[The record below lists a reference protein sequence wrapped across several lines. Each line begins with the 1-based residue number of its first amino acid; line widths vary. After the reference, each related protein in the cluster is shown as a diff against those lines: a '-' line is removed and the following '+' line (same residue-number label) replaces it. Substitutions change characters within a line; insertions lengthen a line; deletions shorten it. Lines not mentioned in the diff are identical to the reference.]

1 MAINIDDLKIQ
12 NINFTVDTFDENN
25 NTEFTL
31 SEDTPN
37 KRTLSGKIIKTF
49 DGGKSGDSVLLIEHN
64 KKQYVLKLFK
74 DHIKAKSVNEK
85 LKTAIQN
92 VEINRH
98 KDFLNLFKD
107 EYVPCPYIYCY
118 GKVSIGGNNSTYLD
132 RKYIIME
139 YSDGPELHN
148 YIFDI
153 CGGKNAKL
161 IGVNMK
167 NIMLE
172 LFYVICKM
180 IINGITH
187 CDLHAKN
194 IIIVKTNKD
203 DSINFGTLFEGG
215 GQHTLSNYR
224 IKILDF
230 GLAVNDHMSCAKKRA
245 LSKSIVDL
253 RNACMGSKRSA
264 IMQLIAGETPLLSYN
279 GNSDLLFF
287 CNILKAIK
295 TSKKSLLSY
304 TWASNI
310 NISLIRDVVD
320 YIKVG
325 NKLSNTN
332 TTGNKTILGNIYQEL
347 IQSSKNA
354 NASRKRIK
362 LCIKERTKNR
372 NSKTLKYTR
381 SNNNSNSKNRNTT
394 CKYYSRTVDPNSGAI
409 TIQSTK

>member
-1 MAINIDDLKIQ
+1 MAININDLKIQ
-12 NINFTVDTFDENN
+12 NIDFTVDTFDEKNG
-25 NTEFTL
+25 TDFKL
-31 SEDTPN
+31 SEYAPN
-37 KRTLSGKIIKTF
+37 KRNLSGKIIKTF

-64 KKQYVLKLFK
+64 KEQYVLKLFK
-74 DHIKAKSVNEK
+74 DHKSTNK
-85 LKTAIQN
+85 TLKTAMQD

-118 GKVSIGGNNSTYLD
+118 GKVSIGDNNSTYLD

-139 YSDGPELHN
+139 YSVGPELHN

-215 GQHTLSNYR
+215 KTHTLSNYR

-245 LSKSIVDL
+245 LSASIVDL
-253 RNACMGSKRSA
+253 RNKCMGSKRSA

-279 GNSDLLFF
+279 GNTDLLFF

-295 TSKKSLLSY
+295 TSKKALLSY

-320 YIKVG
+320 FIKVG
-325 NKLSNTN
+325 DKLSNKN

-347 IQSSKNA
+347 IQFSKNA

-362 LCIKERTKNR
+362 LCIKERTKNG

-394 CKYYSRTVDPNSGAI
+394 CKYYNRTVNPNSGEI